1 MTWWRIRAV
10 IAKEFTDYRRN
21 RYVLYSMVALPLI
34 SLVAPVLSLTSLPAA
49 APAPLLD
56 KVASASSIEF
66 LLPPLVL
73 PGVLAGF
80 AIVGERDQGTLE
92 PLLSSP
98 LSAGELYVA
107 KLLAVLAPTLIGS
120 WGLYALTLAIVHFAA
135 AAPVSAHLI
144 TVPLVARQL
153 GLDLLLGGWAILVG
167 LFASSHAS
175 DVRVAQQLSA
185 LASLPVL
192 LVIILVVQGVISLS
206 VVDAFALA
214 GALLVVEIGGLSAL
228 ARTFDPE
235 QLLAPRPSRRL
246 RSRRG
251 TLPTRSTQP

>member
-10 IAKEFTDYRRN
+10 IAKEFTDFRRN

-34 SLVAPVLSLTSLPAA
+34 SLVAPVLSLTSLPGG
-49 APAPLLD
+49 APMSLLD
-56 KVASASSIEF
+56 KVTTASSIEF

-98 LSAGELYVA
+98 LSATELYVA
-107 KLLAVLAPTLIGS
+107 KLLAVLAPTFVGS
-120 WGLYALTLAIVHFAA
+120 WGLYALTLVIVHFAA
-135 AAPVSAHLI
+135 AASVSAHLI
-144 TVPLVARQL
+144 TAPLVVRQL
-153 GLDLLLGGWAILVG
+153 GLDVLLSGWAVLVG
-167 LFASSHAS
+167 LFASSRAS

-185 LASLPVL
+185 LASVPVL
-192 LVIILVVQGVISLS
+192 LVIVLVVQGVISLS
-206 VVDAFALA
+206 VADGVAFA
-214 GALLVVEIGGLSAL
+214 GALLLVEIVGLAVL

-235 QLLAPRPSRRL
+235 RLLAPRSPRRT
-246 RSRRG
+246 RSRGRA
-251 TLPTRSTQP
+251 LPT